1 MSNKQNLSLQNPDNL
16 NNISNSFSST
26 NETPD
31 SSTNETPDSSTN
43 ETPDSSHYII
53 VKNEKKI
60 YKRKRSL
67 DVPQWTPFSM
77 DRNSES
83 LTIDDLHIYHNS
95 SKPQSRKF
103 YIPNKSIETKNTHIL
118 LQCWKYFFK

>member
-1 MSNKQNLSLQNPDNL
+1 MSSKQILSLQNPDNL

-26 NETPD
+26 TEIHD
-31 SSTNETPDSSTN
+31 SSRS
-43 ETPDSSHYII
+43 II
-53 VKNEKKI
+53 VKNEKHNN
-60 YKRKRSL
+60 YKHKRSL

-103 YIPNKSIETKNTHIL
+103 YIPNKSNETKNTHIL

>member
-31 SSTNETPDSSTN
+31 SS
-43 ETPDSSHYII
+43 HYII
-53 VKNEKKI
+53 VKNEKKN

-83 LTIDDLHIYHNS
+83 PTIDDLPIYYNS
-95 SKPQSRKF
+95 PKIQSRINS
-103 YIPNKSIETKNTHIL
+103 IPNKSIETKNTHIL

>member
-1 MSNKQNLSLQNPDNL
+1 MSSKQILSLQNPDNL

-26 NETPD
+26 TEIHD
-31 SSTNETPDSSTN
+31 SSRS
-43 ETPDSSHYII
+43 II
-53 VKNEKKI
+53 VKNEKHNN
-60 YKRKRSL
+60 YKHKRSL

-83 LTIDDLHIYHNS
+83 PTIDDLSIYHNS
-95 SKPQSRKF
+95 PKTQSRIIS
-103 YIPNKSIETKNTHIL
+103 IPNKSNETKNTHIL